1 MNFHY
6 DIFILNIIVL
16 KYYIFRT
23 TKKNRTMK
31 NMFKVAFVAAF
42 ICMAGYS
49 VYASQQE
56 IELSELAS

>member
-1 MNFHY
+1 
-6 DIFILNIIVL
+6 
-16 KYYIFRT
+16 
-23 TKKNRTMK
+23 MK

-56 IELSELAS
+56 IELSELASQRMFTMYTRVLDNSYDSKRNGFITWYLK